1 MFKTSDKVL
10 DLAPLARRCNA
21 WRVRSDEVVFT
32 YGPFHSLNLAEV
44 HFLETARQQGHRLI
58 VGVVDGTHEAA
69 ELLAAL
75 YVVDGVVN
83 LQAEDLPAALQ
94 TLRPEVV
101 VSHTNTNAP
110 ALDSQMMETVGSRH
124 VVL

>member
-21 WRVRSDEVVFT
+21 WRIHSDEVVFT
-32 YGPFHSLNLAEV
+32 YGPFHPLTLAEV
-44 HFLETARQQGHRLI
+44 HFLEAARQQGHRLI
-58 VGVVDGTHEAA
+58 VGVIDGTAEAA

-83 LQAEDLPAALQ
+83 LQAEDLPMALQ

-101 VSHTNTNAP
+101 VSHPHTSSP
-110 ALDSQMMETVGSRH
+110 ALDSQVMETVGSRH

>member
-1 MFKTSDKVL
+1 MT
-10 DLAPLARRCNA
+10 RRCNA
-21 WRVRSDEVVFT
+21 WRIRSDEVVFT
-32 YGPFHSLNLAEV
+32 YGPFHTLNLAEV
-44 HFLETARQQGHRLI
+44 HFLEAAQQQGHRLI
-58 VGVVDGTHEAA
+58 VGVVDGSPETA

-83 LQAEDLPAALQ
+83 LRAEELPAALQ

-101 VSHTNTNAP
+101 VSHPDTHSLV
-110 ALDSQMMETVGSRH
+110 LDSQVMETVGSRH